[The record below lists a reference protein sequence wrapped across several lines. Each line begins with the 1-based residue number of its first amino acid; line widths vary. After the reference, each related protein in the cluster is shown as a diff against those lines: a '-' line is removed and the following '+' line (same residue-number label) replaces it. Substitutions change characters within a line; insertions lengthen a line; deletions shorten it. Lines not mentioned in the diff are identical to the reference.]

1 MSRLF
6 VAPIAALAIFATLV
20 AGLLSVS
27 CSASD
32 TAVAAARG
40 PKTIVVTY
48 SILGSIVQDLAGDQF
63 RVVTL
68 IPNGLDV
75 HEWEPS
81 AKDIETLNHAD
92 LVIENGLNLEG
103 GMGKALAQARAAG
116 LRFFTASDYI
126 TVRHV
131 AAGEGIPSGDPD
143 QALGAAD
150 PHIWTNPENMKAIVD
165 ALAPVLQRDFAS
177 ALTDGGAG
185 LTARREALDKKLD
198 ALDAQIRAEVAG
210 LPPANRK
217 LVTGHESLGY
227 FAQHYGFKLI
237 GAVIPSIST
246 EAESSAA
253 DLADLDRLIAANHV
267 KVIFTE
273 LGTPPATVK
282 ALANQAKVKTVILI
296 THYLPPDG
304 SYFTFERNLATAIID
319 SLRS

>member
-1 MSRLF
+1 MTKSLA
-6 VAPIAALAIFATLV
+6 APLAALALFAAIFFA
-20 AGLLSVS
+20 S
-27 CSASD
+27 CSPRN
-32 TAVAAARG
+32 TAAPATNDQ
-40 PKTIVVTY
+40 KTIVVTY
-48 SILGSIVQDLAGDQF
+48 SILGSIVQDLAGNQF
-63 RVVTL
+63 RVVSL

-92 LVIENGLNLEG
+92 LVVENGLNLEG

-116 LRFFTASDYI
+116 SKFFTASDYI
-126 TVRHV
+126 AVRHV

-150 PHIWTNPENMKAIVD
+150 PHIWTNPENMKAVID
-165 ALAPVLQRDFAS
+165 ALAPVLQKDFGSTLA
-177 ALTDGGAG
+177 DGGSG
-185 LTARREALDKKLD
+185 LASRRQALDKKLD
-198 ALDAQIRAEVAG
+198 ALDAQIRSEVAA
-210 LPPANRK
+210 LPPKSRK

-253 DLADLDRLIAANHV
+253 DLADLDKLIAANRV
-267 KVIFTE
+267 KVVFTE

-282 ALANQAKVKTVILI
+282 ALAEQAKVRTVTLI

-304 SYFTFERNLATAIID
+304 SYFTFERKLASDIID
-319 SLRS
+319 SLR